1 MEAIYKERDTLKLDA
16 ESLRL
21 VEFYHR
27 EFVHAG
33 ANLSDAD
40 KTELKKMNEEISTL
54 ENDFKTK
61 LLAATQEAAF
71 AHRRQDQAGGVERS
85 AISRGCASCEAEKAG
100 RLGAD
105 PAEHHPAALPCR
117 PERPRDAPGTV

>member
-1 MEAIYKERDTLKLDA
+1 MEAIYQERDTLKLDA

-21 VEFYHR
+21 VEYYHR

-54 ENDFKTK
+54 ENAFRTK
-61 LLAATQEAAF
+61 LLAAT
-71 AHRRQDQAGGVERS
+71 RD
-85 AISRGCASCEAEKAG
+85 GCL
-100 RLGAD
+100 R
-105 PAEHHPAALPCR
+105 HYR
-117 PERPRDAPGTV
+117 